1 MSELVSEG
9 YSDAPDYPIAFVW
22 EEIQLIADRKNRS
35 LASEATI
42 LQAAI
47 STGVSAFGK
56 DGGRKAH
63 AAFQKLVKT
72 LIGDDLKEEV
82 RDGPQR
88 HRDPG
93 KDKRRQSLSER
104 EEDRG

>member
-1 MSELVSEG
+1 MSELISEG
-9 YSDAPDYPIAFVW
+9 YSDAPDHPIAFVW
-22 EEIQLIADRKNRS
+22 EEIQFIAERKNRA

-63 AAFQKLVKT
+63 AAFQKLIKT

-82 RDGPQR
+82 RSGTQR
-88 HRDPG
+88 HRDPSKG
-93 KDKRRQSLSER
+93 ERRRQPQR
-104 EEDRG
+104 EEDR